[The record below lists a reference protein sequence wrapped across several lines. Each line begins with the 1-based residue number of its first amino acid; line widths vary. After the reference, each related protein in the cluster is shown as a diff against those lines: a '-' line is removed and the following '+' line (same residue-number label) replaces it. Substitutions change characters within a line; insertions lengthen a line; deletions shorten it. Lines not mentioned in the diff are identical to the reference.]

1 MMGMSTFLSRQS
13 DFGPEG
19 IQMLASALERA
30 WASIEKS
37 GNRLARPGYARAV
50 REVIARRIIE
60 TAQRGVKD
68 PNALAEDAIQFFVV
82 NYNGGRAA

>member
-1 MMGMSTFLSRQS
+1 MSTFLSRQS

-19 IQMLASALERA
+19 IQMLASALEEA

-68 PNALAEDAIQFFVV
+68 PNALAEDAIQFFIV

>member
-1 MMGMSTFLSRQS
+1 MVGMSTFLSRQS

-19 IQMLASALERA
+19 IQMLASALEKA
-30 WASIEKS
+30 WVSIEKS
-37 GNRLARPGYARAV
+37 GNRLARPGYARVV

-68 PNALAEDAIQFFVV
+68 PNALAEDAIQFFIV

>member
-1 MMGMSTFLSRQS
+1 MVGMSTFLSRQS

-19 IQMLASALERA
+19 IQMLASALEEA

-68 PNALAEDAIQFFVV
+68 PNALAEDAIQFFIV